1 MTEIWKMTLGQLTEA
16 YASGS
21 LSPVDAAKAAF
32 ERIDKVNPAINAIFA
47 PMPERALQAARASE
61 LRWRDGC
68 ALGPL
73 DGVPLTIKDSVSMT
87 GTPYVRGCKA
97 NLGNPLS
104 ASDSP
109 PVARIQE
116 AGGVILAKTTM
127 PDFGMFAA
135 GVSSAHGVTRNPYNL
150 AYNTGGSSSGG
161 AASLASGIGA
171 VTIGTDM
178 AGSVRM
184 PAAMCGLAGMK
195 PTQGRIPHL
204 PSSAVRSAGPLARNV
219 KDMATFLTILSGE
232 DPRDFGSIPPELRR
246 YEDADPVLL
255 KGKVIGLCLDAG
267 FGCETEPEIREA
279 IQRVARAV
287 ENAGATIVQIDR
299 LIGFDPSD
307 ALDKLFFLRS
317 RLEYNAMPAER
328 RSLMLPYAL
337 RACEAAGEVSAIEY
351 ASALEELEKAK
362 AQMYRHFAQLE
373 YVLTPASPVCGFPA
387 DQVGADAS
395 SALRHTNFMS
405 LVNQTGQPG
414 AVVNCGM
421 TNQNLPI
428 GVQVIGRRF
437 DDWGVVQVL
446 AALESM
452 LGATP
457 DIAEP
462 N

>member
-1 MTEIWKMTLGQLTEA
+1 MTEIWKMTLGQLTA
-16 YASGS
+16 GYASGE

-32 ERIDKVNPAINAIFA
+32 ERIDQVNPAINAIFA
-47 PMPERALQAARASE
+47 QMPERALEAARASE
-61 LRWRDGC
+61 QRWRDGA

-73 DGVPLTIKDSVSMT
+73 DGVPMTIKDSVAMK
-87 GTPYVRGCKA
+87 GTPYIRGCAA
-97 NLGNPLS
+97 NLGNALS
-104 ASDSP
+104 TSDSP

-135 GVSSAHGVTRNPYNL
+135 GVSSAHGTTRNPYNL

-161 AASLASGIGA
+161 AASLAAGIGA
-171 VTIGTDM
+171 LTIGTDM

-195 PTQGRIPHL
+195 PTQGRVPHL
-204 PSSAVRSAGPLARNV
+204 PPSAVRSAGPLARNV

-232 DPRDFGSIPPELRR
+232 DLRDFGSIPPEQRR
-246 YEDADPVLL
+246 YENADPAQL
-255 KGKVIGLCLDAG
+255 KGMEIGLCLDAG
-267 FGCETEPEIREA
+267 FGCETEPEIRDA
-279 IQRVARAV
+279 ILNVAREVEAV
-287 ENAGATIVQIDR
+287 GAIIVPVDR
-299 LIGFDPSD
+299 LIEFDPSE
-307 ALDKLFFLRS
+307 ALNKLFFLRS
-317 RLEYNAMPAER
+317 RLEYNAMPADK

-337 RACEAAGEVSAIEY
+337 RACEAAGEISAIDY
-351 ASALEELEKAK
+351 AGALEELEKAK
-362 AQMYRHFAQLE
+362 AQMYRHFGRLH
-373 YVLTPASPVCGFPA
+373 YMLTPASPVHGFPA
-387 DQVGADAS
+387 DDVGADTK

-421 TNQNLPI
+421 TTQNLPI
-428 GVQVIGRRF
+428 GIQVIGRRF
-437 DDWGVVQVL
+437 DDWGVVQLL
-446 AALESM
+446 AALETM